1 MYTVAVQ
8 REFIAQHYLIGGDF
22 GPENALHSHAYR
34 VEWRLTGEALD
45 RHGFLVD
52 IDLVN
57 AELEAV
63 LAGFRDKRLNDL
75 PEFRGLN
82 PSIEHLARILCVAL
96 RSRLSGVRLR
106 EVAVT
111 IWESPAAWAAFTDT
125 IGSTGD

>member
-8 REFIAQHYLIGGDF
+8 REFIAQHYLTGGDF

-34 VEWRLTGEALD
+34 VEWRLTGKALD
-45 RHGFLVD
+45 GHGFLVD

-63 LAGFRDKRLNDL
+63 LAGFRDKTLNEL
-75 PEFRGLN
+75 PQFRGLN
-82 PSIEHLARILCVAL
+82 PSIEHLARILCAAL
-96 RSRLSGVRLR
+96 RSRLPDARLH

-111 IWESPAAWAAFTDT
+111 IWESPAAWAAFTET
-125 IGSTGD
+125 I